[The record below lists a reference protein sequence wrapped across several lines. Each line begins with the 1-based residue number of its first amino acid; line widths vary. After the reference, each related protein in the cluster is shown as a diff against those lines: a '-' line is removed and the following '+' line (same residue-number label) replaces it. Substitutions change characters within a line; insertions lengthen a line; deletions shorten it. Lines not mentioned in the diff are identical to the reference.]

1 MTKPTNLCWASEIIE
16 TGKFHNELDES
27 SFLSTRRVTRMPTML
42 KKQFFFTRLI
52 FSIKFKPSYLLNII
66 LVGIIVKEYLAST
79 ILRDLEVPFC
89 DHLDWIAKISWLF
102 PRWTAC
108 YFHWM
113 VKKRS
118 IKRSSTAPLES
129 LLLSHALAFHYI
141 ILSEAGGGGVCYSAD
156 FSWQGPL
163 GSWFPP

>member
-1 MTKPTNLCWASEIIE
+1 MNLLFFQQDVWQECQQCLKSN
-16 TGKFHNELDES
+16 FSSLDD
-27 SFLSTRRVTRMPTML
+27 F
-42 KKQFFFTRLI
+42 
-52 FSIKFKPSYLLNII
+52 FSIKFKPSYLPKII
-66 LVGIIVKEYLAST
+66 LLGIIVKEYLAST

-118 IKRSSTAPLES
+118 IKRGSTAPLES

-141 ILSEAGGGGVCYSAD
+141 ILSEAGGGVCYSAD